1 MDEDSTREVG
11 SSLAA
16 HAFGELRAEVSLMR
30 RAVER
35 LTDERIAQP
44 DYAPSLEEISKR
56 MEKVTA
62 WAGRIA
68 EHPAMQLTP
77 ERVGRDI
84 AGAAVT
90 SREQDRQMLQHA
102 AGAMDAA
109 TTRIDTALARAR
121 SAAAQDRELLRNR
134 VAFAV
139 AGMVLWAILPGV
151 VARSLPSSWAVPE
164 RMAARTVG
172 KDMWRAGE
180 QMMAN
185 ADPKR
190 WKRIVAR
197 ERPERSCGESSD
209 HNAP

>member
-1 MDEDSTREVG
+1 MDEGSTREVG

-35 LTDERIAQP
+35 LTDERTSQP

-56 MEKVTA
+56 MEKFVA

-68 EHPAMQLTP
+68 EQPAMQLTP
-77 ERVGRDI
+77 ERIGRDI
-84 AGAAVT
+84 AGAAST
-90 SREQDRQMLQHA
+90 SRDQDRQMLQNA
-102 AGAMDAA
+102 ASGMDATA
-109 TTRIDTALARAR
+109 CRIDAALARAR
-121 SAAAQDRELLRNR
+121 SAAEQDRELLRNR

-139 AGMVLWAILPGV
+139 AGMVLWAIVPGV
-151 VARSLPSSWAVPE
+151 VARALPASWAVPE

-172 KDMWRAGE
+172 KDMWHAGE
-180 QMMAN
+180 QMMAQ

-190 WKRIVAR
+190 WNQISDR
-197 ERPERSCGESSD
+197 ERPETQSRGK
-209 HNAP
+209 

>member
-35 LTDERIAQP
+35 LTDERTSQP

-56 MEKVTA
+56 MEKVAA

-77 ERVGRDI
+77 EKIGRDLG
-84 AGAAVT
+84 GAAAMA
-90 SREQDRQMLQHA
+90 REQDRQILQHA
-102 AGAMDAA
+102 ASGMDAA
-109 TTRIDTALARAR
+109 TARIDSALARAR
-121 SAAAQDRELLRNR
+121 SAAGQDRELLRNR
-134 VAFAV
+134 IAFAT

-151 VARSLPSSWAVPE
+151 VARSLPASWAVPE
-164 RMAARTVG
+164 RIAARTVG
-172 KDMWRAGE
+172 KDMWGAGE
-180 QMMAN
+180 QMMVS

-190 WKRIVAR
+190 WEQIIAR
-197 ERPERSCGESSD
+197 ERPEAQSRR
-209 HNAP
+209 N

>member
-1 MDEDSTREVG
+1 MDEDSAREVG

-30 RAVER
+30 RAMER
-35 LTDERIAQP
+35 LTDERTSQP

-56 MEKVTA
+56 MEKVAA

-68 EHPAMQLTP
+68 QHPAMQLTP
-77 ERVGRDI
+77 EGIGRDI
-84 AGAAVT
+84 AGAAST

-102 AGAMDAA
+102 ASGMDAA
-109 TTRIDTALARAR
+109 AGRIDAALSRAR
-121 SAAAQDRELLRNR
+121 SAAEQDRELLRNR

-151 VARSLPSSWAVPE
+151 VARSLPASWAVPE

-172 KDMWRAGE
+172 KDMWRAGA

-185 ADPKR
+185 ADPER
-190 WKRIVAR
+190 WERIIDGERR
-197 ERPERSCGESSD
+197 EAQSRGR
-209 HNAP
+209 

>member
-35 LTDERIAQP
+35 LTDERTAQP

-56 MEKVTA
+56 MEKVAA
-62 WAGRIA
+62 WARRIA

-77 ERVGRDI
+77 ERIGRDI
-84 AGAAVT
+84 AGAAAT
-90 SREQDRQMLQHA
+90 TREQDRQMLQNA
-102 AGAMDAA
+102 ASGMDAA
-109 TTRIDTALARAR
+109 ASRIDAALARAR
-121 SAAAQDRELLRNR
+121 SAAGQDRELLRNR

-139 AGMVLWAILPGV
+139 AGMALWAIFPGV
-151 VARSLPSSWAVPE
+151 LARSLPGSWAVPE

-172 KDMWRAGE
+172 KDMWQAGQ
-180 QMMAN
+180 QMMSK
-185 ADPKR
+185 ADPER
-190 WKRIVAR
+190 WNEIVAR
-197 ERPERSCGESSD
+197 ERSETQSRGK
-209 HNAP
+209 

>member
-1 MDEDSTREVG
+1 MDQDSTREIG

-16 HAFGELRAEVSLMR
+16 NAFGELRAEVSLMR

-35 LTDERIAQP
+35 LTDERIPQP

-56 MEKVTA
+56 IEKVAA

-68 EHPAMQLTP
+68 QHPAMQLTP
-77 ERVGRDI
+77 EGIGRDI
-84 AGAAVT
+84 AGAAST
-90 SREQDRQMLQHA
+90 SREQDRQMLQDA
-102 AGAMDAA
+102 TSGMDAA
-109 TTRIDTALARAR
+109 AGRIDAALARAR
-121 SAAAQDRELLRNR
+121 SAVEQDRELLRNR

-139 AGMVLWAILPGV
+139 AGIVLWAILPGV
-151 VARSLPSSWAVPE
+151 VARSLPASWALPE

-180 QMMAN
+180 QMMAH

-190 WKRIVAR
+190 WKQIAAL
-197 ERPERSCGESSD
+197 ERPETHSLD
-209 HNAP
+209 K